1 MKNKMENIVK
11 QQWHWKW
18 ELLTTNSEMNEEVKK
33 MLNDGYYER
42 YAVKR
47 ITELEQEV
55 ARLKQE
61 Q

>member
-1 MKNKMENIVK
+1 MENIVK